1 MAHAF
6 DVVGSEVVY
15 RGKLFGLRRDEVAM
29 PGGGTAVREVLTHPG
44 AVVIAAVD
52 EHDRVAVVHQF
63 RHPLRRELWEIPAGL
78 LDVDG
83 EPPWEAARRELAE
96 EAGAQAATW
105 HTLLDLATSPG
116 ISEEVVRVFLAR
128 DITTVPEADRYV
140 AYGDEEAE
148 MQVDWVPLDEAVD
161 RAMAGELE
169 NAATVAG
176 VLAAARARDVGWTGL
191 RPPDAPWPARP
202 ARSA

>member
-1 MAHAF
+1 MAHSF
-6 DVVGSEVVY
+6 DVLRSDEVY

-29 PGGGTAVREVLTHPG
+29 PGGGTAVREVLMHPG

-52 EHDRVAVVHQF
+52 DDDRVAVVRQY
-63 RHPLRRELWEIPAGL
+63 RHPLRRHLWEIPAGL

-83 EPPWEAARRELAE
+83 EPAWEAAGRELAE
-96 EAGAQAATW
+96 EAGTRAATW
-105 HTLLDLATSPG
+105 HTLVDLATSPG

-128 DITTVPEADRYV
+128 DLTAVPAAERYV
-140 AYGDEEAE
+140 AHGDEEAE
-148 MQVDWVPLDEAVD
+148 MQVDWVPLDEVVA

-176 VLAAARARDVGWTGL
+176 VLAAARARDTGWTGL
-191 RPPDAPWPARP
+191 RPYDAPWPARP
-202 ARSA
+202 H